1 MLGTR
6 PRGAAGDRH
15 ATAGIIGRGW
25 LVASL
30 LWTSAPLATLTM
42 LAVIVTGGVTP
53 ALTALVNRALI
64 NGLIPRRVPVQGRL
78 GPVPHGVNGGHLV
91 FLAVLLGCLGL
102 MVAAAPNARR
112 YAQGQLT
119 REAGLAMQDRMY
131 RAINSFQ
138 GLSRFE
144 SPAFLDKIRLA
155 QQTGSNAIATL
166 LSTATTC
173 GQSVITGCTM
183 LVLLIGISPVF
194 AMIVAGMSAPAV
206 AAQVANSRKSA
217 GLQWL
222 NSPIV
227 RRQAFYAQL
236 LTGARAAKEIR
247 LFGLGDYL
255 HGRMLADLRALNHAQ
270 RALDRRVCSIEG
282 LLALL
287 DAAVTAGGLIWVVRQ
302 ATAGQL
308 PAGDVAMFVL
318 AVIGVQNALGGMV
331 AQLAGFYQSLLLFG
345 HYVDVERAGPD
356 LPIAA
361 RPDRLPALHKGIEVR
376 NVWFRYDDSHPWTL
390 RDVSMFIPAGM
401 SVALVGLNGAGKS
414 TLVKLLCRMYD
425 PQRGTILWDGVD
437 IRDVPPD
444 ELRYRMGTVFQD
456 YMCYDLTAAENI
468 AVGDLSRIDDRARV
482 RDAARQAGVH
492 GKIASLPRGY
502 DTMLSRVFAS
512 GEGGSAQE
520 AGVAPS
526 GGEWQRIALARGL
539 MRADRDLLILDE
551 PSSGLDAEAEHAIH
565 QRLSAIR
572 IGRASLLI
580 SHRLGS
586 VRDARIIYVL
596 SGGRIAEQGTHE
608 ELMEA
613 GGEYRRLFTL
623 QASGYQA
630 PSDEGPRRS
639 GWPADGS
646 PTARARLWPVLRDPG
661 LALGEEKG

>member
-1 MLGTR
+1 MLGIR
-6 PRGAAGDRH
+6 PHRAAGDRH
-15 ATAGIIGRGW
+15 RTAGIVGRGW
-25 LVASL
+25 LVTGL

-42 LAVIVTGGVTP
+42 VAVTVAAGVAPTV
-53 ALTALVNRALI
+53 TALLNRALI
-64 NGLIPRRVPVQGRL
+64 NGLIPRGRSGQYGP

-102 MVAAAPNARR
+102 TVAAVPDARR

-131 RAINSFQ
+131 RAINSFP

-144 SPAFLDKIRLA
+144 SPVFLDKIRLA
-155 QQTGSNAIATL
+155 QQTGSNAVSTL

-173 GQSVITGCTM
+173 GQSVLTGCTM
-183 LVLLIGISPVF
+183 FVLLIGISPVF
-194 AMIVAGMSAPAV
+194 AVIVAGMSAPAV
-206 AAQVANSRKSA
+206 AAQVVNSRKSA

-222 NSPIV
+222 SSPIV

-255 HGRMLADLRALNHAQ
+255 HGRMRADLRALNRAQ

-287 DAAVTAGGLIWVVRQ
+287 DAAVIAGGLIWVVRQ
-302 ATAGQL
+302 ATAGRL
-308 PAGDVAMFVL
+308 PAGDVAMFVM
-318 AVIGVQNALGGMV
+318 AVIGVQNALGGLV

-345 HYVDVERAGPD
+345 HYVDVATAGPD
-356 LPIAA
+356 LPLAA
-361 RPDRLPALHKGIEVR
+361 RPRRLPALRGGIEVR
-376 NVWFRYDDSHPWTL
+376 NVWFRYDDAHPWAL
-390 RDVSMFIPAGM
+390 RDVSMFIPADT

-425 PQRGTILWDGVD
+425 PQHGSITWDGVD
-437 IRDVPPD
+437 IRDVAPD
-444 ELRYRMGTVFQD
+444 ALRQRIGTVFQD

-468 AVGDLSRIDDRARV
+468 GVGDLGRLGDRAHV
-482 RDAARQAGVH
+482 RDAADQAGVH
-492 GKIASLPRGY
+492 AKIASLPRGY

-512 GEGGSAQE
+512 GEARSAPE
-520 AGVAPS
+520 AGIVPS

-572 IGRASLLI
+572 TGRASLLI

-586 VRDARIIYVL
+586 VRDARLIYVL

-613 GGEYRRLFTL
+613 GGEYHRLFTL
-623 QASGYQA
+623 QASGYQCPA
-630 PSDEGPRRS
+630 PRA
-639 GWPADGS
+639 WPSA
-646 PTARARLWPVLRDPG
+646 
-661 LALGEEKG
+661 KK